1 MDKKIE
7 NLQSQLQNA
16 VQKKD
21 SLSEELK
28 NTNINIVKIQGA
40 LEILNELV
48 KEENENKNKNKKKEG
63 KSD

>member
-21 SLSEELK
+21 SLSEELN
-28 NTNINIVKIQGA
+28 NTNIIIVKIQGA